1 MQGWLLTGSHHTTGA
16 ALLIA
21 SVVTTP
27 ALAGGFNLDHQNAAA
42 LGAAFAG
49 AEAAPADA
57 GYAAH
62 NPAAMAGIGGA
73 EINAAITGVFPSAS
87 YSNADATLLGFAPVA
102 GANSGDGV
110 ISNAFVPNLSIAVPV
125 TERLT
130 IGVVANAPFGLKT
143 DFTGDSV
150 IRYQAQASELTVIEA
165 TPMAAFEVTPDLS
178 VGAGLRIQHMDLSLT
193 SVIDAG
199 GVAAA
204 SLIPGFQPGGS
215 DLSASFDVKDV
226 AIGYTVGLQAKLSP
240 RLHAGFA
247 YLSKI
252 DHNLDGDARF
262 DLASSAAAQVLN
274 GAAGLFAADR
284 FSADFAT
291 PATAALGLRFETS
304 DRLSLLASA
313 RLMFWS
319 SFDVVTLTFNDG
331 ATPAEVLTQDW
342 KDSWLLS
349 VGGEYA
355 ASEKTTLRAGFMF
368 DESPVN
374 AEFASPRIPDG
385 DRYWLA
391 AGFTQNLGD
400 KLSADIGLAYAFF
413 SDRPIDLDGAAP
425 ENLFRGSLAANFET
439 EAFAA
444 SLRLRYKF

>member
-1 MQGWLLTGSHHTTGA
+1 MK
-16 ALLIA
+16 LIFIA
-21 SVVTTP
+21 RAGTAVVCAVSATP

-62 NPAAMAGIGGA
+62 NPATMTGIESG
-73 EINAAITGVFPSAS
+73 EVNATITGVFPSAK
-87 YSNADATLLGFAPVA
+87 YSSADATLLGVAPVA
-102 GANSGDGV
+102 GATSGDGV
-110 ISNAFVPNLSIAVPV
+110 TSNAFVPNLSIAVPL
-125 TERLT
+125 TDRLT
-130 IGVVANAPFGLKT
+130 IGAVVNATFGLKT
-143 DFTGDSV
+143 DFASDSV

-165 TPMAAFEVTPDLS
+165 TPMAAFEVTPNLS

-204 SLIPGFQPGGS
+204 NLIPGFQPGGS
-215 DLSASFDVKDV
+215 DLSASFDVTDI
-226 AIGYTVGLQAKLSP
+226 AIGYTVGMQAKLSP
-240 RLHAGFA
+240 RFRAGLSYA
-247 YLSKI
+247 SKI
-252 DHNLDGDARF
+252 NHSLDGDARF
-262 DLASSAAAQVLN
+262 DLASSAAAQILN

-291 PATAALGLRFETS
+291 PATAALGVRFDAA
-304 DRLSLLASA
+304 DRLTLLASA

-331 ATPAEVLTQDW
+331 ATPAEVLTQNW

-355 ASEKTTLRAGFMF
+355 AGERTTLRAGFMF

-374 AEFASPRIPDG
+374 AEFASPRVPDG

-391 AGFTQNLGD
+391 AGLTQSLSD

-425 ENLFRGSLAANFET
+425 ENLFRGSLTANFES